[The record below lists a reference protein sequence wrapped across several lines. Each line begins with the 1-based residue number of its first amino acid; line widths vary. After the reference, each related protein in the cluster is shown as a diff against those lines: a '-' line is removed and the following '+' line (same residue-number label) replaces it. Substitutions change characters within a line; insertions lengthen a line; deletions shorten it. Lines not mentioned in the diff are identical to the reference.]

1 LWRDRLA
8 LALVGLGALS
18 ALLLTGYLISVYPQL
33 PPQIALR
40 FSASGQPDR
49 FGAPTGLF
57 ILPVIAGLA
66 WVLNT
71 LWGVWLHQRDDE
83 RAGAY
88 LLFGATVFVQALVWV
103 AAIGLLT
110 AGRA

>member
-1 LWRDRLA
+1 MRKVVIGRAFGA
-8 LALVGLGALS
+8 LAG
-18 ALLLTGYLISVYPQL
+18 
-33 PPQIALR
+33 
-40 FSASGQPDR
+40 D
-49 FGAPTGLF
+49 
-57 ILPVIAGLA
+57 

-71 LWGVWLHQRDDE
+71 LGGLWLHQRDAE

-110 AGRA
+110 AGRAMRDTDKHG